1 MKVALIKPPNAG
13 GVLGLD
19 MMVMVEPLGL
29 ECLAGALEP
38 DGHDCTIIDA
48 RIDGEAQA
56 MAKTRGV
63 RAADSGH
70 PVQLHQR
77 ALPGAQGGAGGQE
90 GSCPTRSSSSAATTR
105 RATRS
110 GSRSPASTPWRRA
123 TAKTSSRRWWTQ
135 WTAAPTCGKAPGLVL
150 NTPAGQRHTGPPP
163 DRHHLDEM
171 PLPAR
176 HLIDHYVDHYYQQF
190 KRPTAL
196 LETARGC
203 PFKCNF
209 CSVWK
214 FHESTFRQKSA
225 DRVVQELSQIRAPNV
240 FITDDIFWM
249 DARRCTE
256 LGKAIKASGIRK
268 SFWVQTRTDI
278 VCKFPHLIEMWRD
291 LGYLTVFLGIEK
303 VDDAGLASVN
313 KSNSAANNLRA
324 LEILKEMGVGYNCT
338 MIVDPDWEREDFDRL
353 KRWMDQTATYNAGF
367 TVLTPLPGTDLWDE
381 AKEDVATYDWRIYDL
396 FHTVMPTKL
405 PLDEFYKEVAGV
417 WSWSRHV
424 FFKNRGKARFY
435 LKMALGV
442 LTGTDQ
448 LEGAA
453 QGLRHGPGAER
464 PREFSRAPPRAR
476 GGRVERSGLAADRR
490 RRLKNRGKARFY
502 LELALGLATG
512 KITWKALRK
521 GFDMAGASL
530 R

>member
-29 ECLAGALEP
+29 ECLAGALAP
-38 DGHDCTIIDA
+38 AGHDCTIIDA

-56 MAKTRGV
+56 MAEARDLEPRMVGIQCNFTSERFQARKVARAVKRDLPEAFVVVGGHDASRDPVWFQDPCFDAVALGDGEDVFPALVDAVDRG
-63 RAADSGH
+63 AD
-70 PVQLHQR
+70 LR
-77 ALPGAQGGAGGQE
+77 
-90 GSCPTRSSSSAATTR
+90 
-105 RATRS
+105 
-110 GSRSPASTPWRRA
+110 
-123 TAKTSSRRWWTQ
+123 
-135 WTAAPTCGKAPGLVL
+135 KAPGLVL

-163 DRHHLDEM
+163 DRHPLDEM

-176 HLIDHYVDHYYQQF
+176 HLVDHYVDHYYQQF

-225 DRVVQELSQIRAPNV
+225 ERVVQELSQIRAPNV

-249 DARRCTE
+249 DMRRCTE
-256 LGKAIKASGIRK
+256 IGKAIQASGIRK

-278 VCKFPHLIEMWRD
+278 VCKFPHVIEQWRD

-324 LEILKEMGVGYNCT
+324 IEILKEMGVGYNCT
-338 MIVDPDWEREDFDRL
+338 MIVDPDWQREDFDRL
-353 KRWMDQTATYNAGF
+353 KRWMEDTATYNAGF

-396 FHTVMPTKL
+396 FHTVLPTKL
-405 PLDEFYKEVAGV
+405 PLDEFYREVAGL
-417 WSWSRHV
+417 WGCSRQV

-435 LKMALGV
+435 LK
-442 LTGTDQ
+442 
-448 LEGAA
+448 
-453 QGLRHGPGAER
+453 
-464 PREFSRAPPRAR
+464 
-476 GGRVERSGLAADRR
+476 
-490 RRLKNRGKARFY
+490 
-502 LELALGLATG
+502 LALGLLTLQISWG
-512 KITWKALRK
+512 ALRK
-521 GFDMAGASL
+521 GFDMARALSDHESFLHLHREREGAEA
-530 R
+530 REEAA